1 MIVLGQPSLKRINA
15 TAGLL
20 LILLAA
26 LALAA
31 CSTTESSPTAIPTAT
46 PTPTPPATLGPLVVR
61 RDLTLPTPDP
71 TRLAQVKQL
80 LSSVPSAYHSVVA
93 LDIDGLKQSP
103 VLNDLLDSDRLGIP
117 SMIPIDASGILDR
130 VAVASGQ
137 EGQITLIQGAVDVA
151 SLLNIAGSFG
161 FSLDIPD
168 PEDYRG
174 HMLWDISILGITLA
188 IGQADDTTVVFSS
201 GTPAGGSPA
210 ATQVKE
216 SLDTFDGIEPGFL
229 SRPNIQKLLDR
240 LPSGFATAVF
250 SGCVQLAN
258 LSEVDDIPAC
268 LGAGISADIA
278 PETTAEITVQGVVT
292 FYAIAAFPDSAQ
304 ASTALDIAL
313 SRLQDEDSLPF
324 DEVSV
329 GQEQELIWAIIVVS
343 EEQVEEALAAF
354 QLVAQ

>member
-1 MIVLGQPSLKRINA
+1 MIVLRQQFLERINA

-26 LALAA
+26 VALAG
-31 CSTTESSPTAIPTAT
+31 CSTTEPAPTAVPTAT
-46 PTPTPPATLGPLVVR
+46 STPTPPATLGPLVVR

-117 SMIPIDASGILDR
+117 SMVPIDASEILDR
-130 VAVASGQ
+130 VAVASG
-137 EGQITLIQGAVDVA
+137 EKSQITLIQGAVDVS
-151 SLLNIAGSFG
+151 SLLNLAGSVG

-174 HMLWDISILGITLA
+174 HLLWDISILGITLA

-210 ATQVKE
+210 ATNVKR

-229 SRPNIQKLLDR
+229 SQPNIQLLLDR
-240 LPSGFATAVF
+240 LPSGIATGVF
-250 SGCVQLAN
+250 FDCIQLAE
-258 LSEVDDIPAC
+258 LAEVDDIPAC
-268 LGAGISADIA
+268 LGAAISADIA
-278 PETTAEITVQGVVT
+278 PDTTSDITVRSEVT
-292 FYAIAAFPDSAQ
+292 FYGIAAFQDSAQ
-304 ASTALDIAL
+304 ASAALDIGL
-313 SRLQDEDSLPF
+313 SRLQDKDSLPF
-324 DEVSV
+324 DEVAV

-343 EEQVEEALAAF
+343 EEQVEEALTAF
-354 QLVAQ
+354 QLILQ